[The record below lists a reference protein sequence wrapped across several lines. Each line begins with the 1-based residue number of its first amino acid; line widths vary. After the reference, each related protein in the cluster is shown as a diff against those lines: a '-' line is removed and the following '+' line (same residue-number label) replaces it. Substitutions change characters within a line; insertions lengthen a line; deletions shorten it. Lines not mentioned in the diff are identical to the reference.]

1 MTRVAKLDLSAKTT
15 QKLQALLGKGDYN
28 FLGFTFNTQTC
39 ALTDNLGDPQ
49 STELCLKIF
58 PILLRHYAEGNPA
71 ALTGKRIKF
80 RDIHGGHA
88 YEGAFVRNA
97 IHPIEEA
104 FGKTP
109 KDLTKAALRLGGAA
123 LNLGDASVEIFAVKG
138 IPLTYILYSSDEFGA
153 SANILY
159 DESASNYLPTE
170 DLAVLG
176 ELTTIRLLAAKQ
188 VLS

>member
-1 MTRVAKLDLSAKTT
+1 MAKLDLSAKTA
-15 QKLQALLGKGDYN
+15 QKLQVMLGKGDYD

-39 ALTDNLGDPQ
+39 TLTDNLGDPQ
-49 STELCLKIF
+49 SAELCLKIF

-80 RDIHGGHA
+80 RDVPGGYA

-109 KDLTKAALRLGGAA
+109 EDLTKAALRLGGAT
-123 LNLGDASVEIFAVKG
+123 LSLGDDSTEIFALKG

-159 DESASNYLPTE
+159 DESASHYLPTE

-176 ELTTIRLLAAKQ
+176 ELTTSRLLAAKR
-188 VLS
+188 V